1 MIIIIIIAAT
11 VLLTI
16 LLGDLCFEGW
26 YAYCPDIFSLYLLA
40 LNILSKQ
47 VIRLLWLV
55 WVTAVIY
62 FFNRFEWS
70 VSEICS
76 DIRAQPENNPQ
87 IEVLVGNP
95 SYI

>member
-1 MIIIIIIAAT
+1 MH
-11 VLLTI
+11 
-16 LLGDLCFEGW
+16 
-26 YAYCPDIFSLYLLA
+26 AYCPDIFSLYLLA
-40 LNILSKQ
+40 INFLSKQ

-87 IEVLVGNP
+87 IEVLVGNLILHLIIHKDLNI
-95 SYI
+95 SKYIKKGLKVSHIGN